1 MRTGGELLRG
11 SVSKLTGPGEPS
23 LGTPPGEP
31 GKDWVVL
38 IRAAGK

>member
-1 MRTGGELLRG
+1 MRTGGELLGG
-11 SVSKLTGPGEPS
+11 SVSKLTGPGEA
-23 LGTPPGEP
+23 